1 MRIHLF
7 SDLHLEFGKMAFP
20 PEVRA
25 GTLAEL
31 VLLAGDIDTR
41 RRAPIWAAQTF
52 SRRLEPQDQLRLHE
66 VSRIFLED
74 ELGKHFDG
82 ITIVMTHHAPS
93 LRSLPPGHRRDP
105 LTPAYASDLEHLIER
120 FRPAL
125 WVHGHVHSSSDYV
138 IGGTRVICNPRG
150 YADEPNASFD
160 PQLVIEI
167 G

>member
-1 MRIHLF
+1 MAAALLRMNDFDRIRIR
-7 SDLHLEFGKMAFP
+7 DP
-20 PEVRA
+20 
-25 GTLAEL
+25 
-31 VLLAGDIDTR
+31 LLGEA
-41 RRAPIWAAQTF
+41 
-52 SRRLEPQDQLRLHE
+52 RRLEPQDQLLLHE
-66 VSRIFLED
+66 VSRIFLGD

-160 PQLVIEI
+160 SQLVIEL